1 MEQGEIEALLAQA
14 KKGNQRAFNSLFDTH
29 WEYVYRFLVQ
39 RIQNDQLAEEIAI
52 ESFAKAFD
60 NIKNFNSNYTFKTWV
75 ITIAKNNLI
84 DQHRQAEKHPVTTFQ
99 NPELTSNSIENTS
112 PSPEDILI
120 QSQQSER
127 ILTCIKDL
135 PITYRTILKMR
146 YFEGMNYFQIEKK
159 LNLSSN
165 LVKVRLFRA
174 KKMLALTLSNETF

>member
-1 MEQGEIEALLAQA
+1 MEEGDIEALLRQA
-14 KKGNQRAFNSLFDTH
+14 KNGNQRAFNSLFDTY

-39 RIQNDQLAEEIAI
+39 RIQNNQLAEEIAI
-52 ESFAKAFD
+52 DSFAKAFD
-60 NIKNFNSNYTFKTWV
+60 NIKNFNSNYNFKNWV

-84 DQHRQAEKHPVTTFQ
+84 DKHRKAENHPITAFR
-99 NPELTSNSIENTS
+99 NPDLTSNNIENTS

-135 PITYRTILKMR
+135 PIDYRTILKMR
-146 YFEGMNYFQIEKK
+146 YFEGMNYLQIEKK

-174 KKMLALTLSNETF
+174 KKMLALALSNETF

>member
-1 MEQGEIEALLAQA
+1 MEEGDIEALLRQA
-14 KKGNQRAFNSLFDTH
+14 KNGNQRAFNSLFDIH
-29 WEYVYRFLVQ
+29 WEYVYRFLMQ
-39 RIQNDQLAEEIAI
+39 RIQNNQLAEEIAI

-60 NIKNFNSNYTFKTWV
+60 NIKNFNSSYTFKTWV

-84 DQHRQAEKHPVTTFQ
+84 DQHRKAEKDQITAFR
-99 NPELTSNSIENTS
+99 NPEFTSNNFENTS

-135 PITYRTILKMR
+135 PINYRTILKMR
-146 YFEGMNYFQIEKK
+146 YFEGMNYLQIEKK

-174 KKMLALTLSNETF
+174 KKMLALALSNETF